1 MKTRQDEFYDDWD
14 REWDAMSHT
23 TSEYQ
28 REIKE
33 LRARIFEYLK
43 EIAERDQ
50 LIESMKE
57 ELALQNKYWMKSF
70 GMDK

>member
-57 ELALQNKYWMKSF
+57 ELALQNKYWAKSL

>member
-43 EIAERDQ
+43 EIAERDH

>member
-1 MKTRQDEFYDDWD
+1 MKTKQDEFYDDWD
-14 REWDAMSHT
+14 REWDAMPHT
-23 TSEYQ
+23 PSEYQ